1 MRTVKFTLLGVA
13 VLTAVVAGWLSHAWN
28 DRPSLAAYQA
38 LLLPPA
44 EEDAGLRVRFMGVST
59 LLFEDGET
67 AILIDGFLSRP
78 SLATLIF
85 GKVAPDEPR
94 IERYLQRAGI
104 DRLAAVIGVHSHY
117 DHVMDAPAVAQHTG
131 AVLIGSES
139 TANVGR
145 GWGLAEDQLR
155 VVKDE
160 ETLRFG
166 RFTVTLLR
174 SRHAPVASA
183 DGGVIAA
190 PLVPPAR
197 ATAYKEG
204 GSYSVLLEHEGRS
217 ALVQGSAGFIE
228 GALQGRAA
236 DVVFLGIGAVGK
248 QGEAYL
254 DAYWQEV
261 VAATGARRVIP
272 IHWDDFTQS
281 LDAPLVPMPRL
292 IDDFDASM
300 RFLIE
305 RGRVSEVDVRLP
317 PVWTRFDPFARL

>member
-1 MRTVKFTLLGVA
+1 MRSVKFTLLGVA
-13 VLTAVVAGWLSHAWN
+13 VLTAVAAGWLRHAWH
-28 DRPSLAAYQA
+28 DRPSLAAYQT

-44 EEDAGLRVRFMGVST
+44 EEGAGLRVRFMGVST

-117 DHVMDAPAVAQHTG
+117 DHVLDAPAVAQRTG

-145 GWGLAEDQLR
+145 GWGLAEDRLR
-155 VVKDE
+155 VVEDE

-217 ALVQGSAGFIE
+217 VLVQGSAGFIE

-236 DVVFLGIGAVGK
+236 DVVFLGIGAAGK
-248 QGEAYL
+248 QGAAYL
-254 DAYWQEV
+254 DAYWREV

-300 RFLIE
+300 GFLIE
-305 RGRVSEVDVRLP
+305 RGRASGVDLRLP
-317 PVWTRFDPFARL
+317 PVWIRFDPLAEL